1 MCAQAMASAEELTQ
15 LLQRVA
21 AATEAAVAAAST
33 SRATSGPSG
42 GETSGKGNDWFKIL
56 PRPELFGSRNAEDEI
71 KQFRDWAWTM
81 ETYLTCVDENYRDE
95 LKTIHTHLD
104 RECPMSSMVEAT
116 QLRAARLYS
125 LLAGLT
131 RGRAQTLVRSIPDSN
146 GYEAWRQLHA
156 SLQPKTKT
164 RGLALLSAI
173 TSWPSFN
180 MQHSLQSQLLKLEDA
195 FEEAKRVGSI
205 VADDLKCAILMKCV
219 SGQLKSFLT
228 INVDEDADYSDL
240 RETILKWERSHMRW
254 NQSLVVPDDQGPSPM
269 EVDRVQKG
277 KGKGKGKSDSKGK
290 GKGKNDGKGKN
301 NYSQDYGKGKQ
312 NPKGGKAGKS
322 GKGKQEPSGKGK
334 GFSKSNE
341 QRACH
346 YCGKVGHLQ
355 KDCWQKGQVRQIDE
369 APTASS
375 NKSEASDAA
384 SQKSQVRRIESVGQ
398 GPLIFDLT
406 AIDEYGF
413 EDDFDDEWVQAISF
427 AQHATEYYDI
437 SGGIS
442 DDESDEF
449 ADDFHWYAHSVSGAH
464 ANVQVVRAIAEHDRD
479 ELVDIVV
486 DSGSDASL
494 LPQCYA
500 GAGTPTKEAGFGG
513 LCDAQGGSIS
523 VLGIRN
529 VEFELQDEDGYWPV
543 IKEKVYIGGVSN
555 PLISYGKMLNGDWT
569 IHKDEGRPPLWS
581 SNSGLYERSL
591 FGGQGSRETGEPC
604 ESSDCR
610 LVRESQAGQPRSGLA
625 I

>member
-1 MCAQAMASAEELTQ
+1 MCTQAMASAEELTQ

-42 GETSGKGNDWFKIL
+42 GETGGKGNEWKIL

-290 GKGKNDGKGKN
+290 GKGKSDGKGKN

-312 NPKGGKAGKS
+312 NPKSGKAGKS

-341 QRACH
+341 RRACH

-375 NKSEASDAA
+375 NKSEAS
-384 SQKSQVRRIESVGQ
+384 
-398 GPLIFDLT
+398 
-406 AIDEYGF
+406 
-413 EDDFDDEWVQAISF
+413 
-427 AQHATEYYDI
+427 
-437 SGGIS
+437 
-442 DDESDEF
+442 
-449 ADDFHWYAHSVSGAH
+449 
-464 ANVQVVRAIAEHDRD
+464 
-479 ELVDIVV
+479 
-486 DSGSDASL
+486 GS
-494 LPQCYA
+494 P
-500 GAGTPTKEAGFGG
+500 
-513 LCDAQGGSIS
+513 
-523 VLGIRN
+523 N
-529 VEFELQDEDGYWPV
+529 
-543 IKEKVYIGGVSN
+543 
-555 PLISYGKMLNGDWT
+555 
-569 IHKDEGRPPLWS
+569 
-581 SNSGLYERSL
+581 
-591 FGGQGSRETGEPC
+591 
-604 ESSDCR
+604 
-610 LVRESQAGQPRSGLA
+610 
-625 I
+625 